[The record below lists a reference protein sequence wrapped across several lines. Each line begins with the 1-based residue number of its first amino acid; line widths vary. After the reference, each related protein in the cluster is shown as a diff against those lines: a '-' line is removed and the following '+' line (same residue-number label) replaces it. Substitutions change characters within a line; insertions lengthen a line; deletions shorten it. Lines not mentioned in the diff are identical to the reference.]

1 MSVLDQLPPE
11 FSPDEI
17 RSLVRELYGLEG
29 SISALDSERD
39 QNTRL
44 IEANGQAWV
53 LKVANIAEDQQGL
66 DFQAALLSHAFD
78 TDPHLVLPRVRKTR
92 TGELLG
98 RGQASDGRTHFV
110 RAVSWLDGKPFAL
123 GKKSERHFESLGETL
138 GRLSVALQGFVHAGA
153 IREFD
158 WDLTQAG
165 RSRSRLHFI
174 DDPVRREILTHFL
187 EEASF
192 EPAIRI
198 EGSRSNQLHFVR
210 ESRI

>member
-78 TDPHLVLPRVRKTR
+78 TDPHLVLPRVAKDPH
-92 TGELLG
+92 G
-98 RGQASDGRTHFV
+98 RVAWPGAGQRWANAFCACRVLVGR
-110 RAVSWLDGKPFAL
+110 
-123 GKKSERHFESLGETL
+123 
-138 GRLSVALQGFVHAGA
+138 
-153 IREFD
+153 
-158 WDLTQAG
+158 
-165 RSRSRLHFI
+165 
-174 DDPVRREILTHFL
+174 
-187 EEASF
+187 
-192 EPAIRI
+192 
-198 EGSRSNQLHFVR
+198 
-210 ESRI
+210 